1 MFMKRFLTTVLLA
14 FPLLA
19 AIPEATRVEIDNLT
33 KAKGAYTAAED
44 VYRVAF
50 PRTDVKVNVD
60 GRPLHPFL
68 GLTSWAAFT
77 PTSNGDLMVMG
88 DLVLFEDEV
97 NAAMSAALD
106 AGLEVTAL
114 HNHFF
119 HDSPRVMFMHIGG
132 HGSAARLAAAVRAA
146 LDAVQTIRKANPQPA
161 TQFSGPSIPSSDSI
175 DAAALDAILGVKGQ
189 SNAGMYKIA
198 VGREAAMHGR
208 TVNNQMGVNTW
219 AAFAGSMEA
228 ATVDGDFAML
238 ESELQAVLKVLRQA
252 NINIVAIHNHM
263 THEEPQYVF
272 LHYWGKGNALVMAKA
287 LKAAMDT
294 QKPNR
299 AQMAQ
304 PTRNIVFVCEHGAA
318 KSVIAAT
325 YFNQLAAA
333 RGLSIRAISRG
344 TSPDPEIS
352 AATRNGLIAD
362 GFPASDSI
370 PTLLSLADA
379 QNALH
384 LVTLAATLPASFSGI
399 PTLEWNDKLNV
410 GANYAQARDVIR
422 AHVGNLVEKL
432 AARHAH

>member
-1 MFMKRFLTTVLLA
+1 MKRFLLAALLA
-14 FPLLA
+14 LPLLA

-77 PTSNGDLMVMG
+77 PASDGALMVMG

-132 HGSAARLAAAVRAA
+132 HGPAAKLAAGVRAA
-146 LDAVQTIRKANPQPA
+146 LDAVQSIRNALPQPA
-161 TQFSGPSIPSSDSI
+161 TQFSGPSIPATDSI
-175 DAAALDAILGVKGQ
+175 DAAALDAILGLKGQ

-198 VGREAAMHGR
+198 VGREASMHGK

-238 ESELQAVLKVLRQA
+238 ESELLGVLKVLRQA

-272 LHYWGKGNALVMAKA
+272 LHYWGKGNAIAMAKA

-294 QKPNR
+294 QQPKR

-318 KSVIAAT
+318 KSVIAAA
-325 YFNQLAAA
+325 YFNQIAAA
-333 RGLSIRAISRG
+333 RGLAIRAISRG
-344 TSPDPEIS
+344 TSPDPEIGAS
-352 AATRNGLIAD
+352 TRRGLIAD
-362 GFPASDSI
+362 GFPAPDWK
-370 PTLLSLADA
+370 PTLLSPADA

-384 LVTLAATLPASFSGI
+384 VVTLAAPLPASFSGI
-399 PTLEWNDKLNV
+399 PTMEWNDNLNV

-432 AARHAH
+432 AAHHAH

>member
-1 MFMKRFLTTVLLA
+1 MKRLLLA
-14 FPLLA
+14 ALLTLPLLA
-19 AIPEATRVEIDNLT
+19 AIPEATRSEIDNLT
-33 KAKGAYTAAED
+33 KAKGAYTATED

-77 PTSNGDLMVMG
+77 PASDGALMVMG

-106 AGLEVTAL
+106 SGLEVTAL

-132 HGSAARLAAAVRAA
+132 HGPAAKLAAAVRAA
-146 LDAVQTIRKANPQPA
+146 LDAVQSIRKALPQPA
-161 TQFSGPSIPSSDSI
+161 SKFTGPAIPATDSI
-175 DAAALDAILGVKGQ
+175 DAPTLDAILGLKGQ
-189 SNAGMYKIA
+189 SNAGMYKMA
-198 VGREAAMHGR
+198 VGREASMHGKP
-208 TVNNQMGVNTW
+208 VNNQMGVNTW

-238 ESELQAVLKVLRQA
+238 ESELQGVLKVLRQA

-272 LHYWGKGNALVMAKA
+272 LHYWGKGSAAVLAKA
-287 LKAAMDT
+287 LKAAMET
-294 QKPNR
+294 QASKR
-299 AQMAQ
+299 AQ
-304 PTRNIVFVCEHGAA
+304 TVVFICEHGAA

-333 RGLSIRAISRG
+333 RGLAVRAISRG
-344 TSPDPEIS
+344 TSPDPEIGAS
-352 AATRNGLIAD
+352 TRSGLVAD
-362 GFPASDSI
+362 GFPPPTMT
-370 PTLLSLADA
+370 PTLLSLPDA

-384 LVTLAATLPASFSGI
+384 VVTLAAPLPAAFAGI
-399 PTLEWNDKLNV
+399 PTIEWNDKLNV
-410 GANYAQARDVIR
+410 GANYPQARDVIR
-422 AHVGNLVEKL
+422 GHVEKLVEKL
-432 AARHAH
+432 VDKLAAAPSHAH